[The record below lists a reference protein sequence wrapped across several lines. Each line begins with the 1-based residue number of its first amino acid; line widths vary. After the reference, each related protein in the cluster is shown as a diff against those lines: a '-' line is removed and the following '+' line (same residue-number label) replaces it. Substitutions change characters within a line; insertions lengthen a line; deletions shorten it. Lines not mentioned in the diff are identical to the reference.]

1 MWYFVYYI
9 DILINNHNKV
19 LYNFPKATNSISKH
33 FLKFSKISKDN
44 PRLKY
49 VYKLK
54 YVLRFKHDVINIF
67 NSEDMENMPTEF
79 QMWFPM
85 YFTTG
90 KFSSK
95 TLVSI

>member
-1 MWYFVYYI
+1 MKFCTFFRRPHV
-9 DILINNHNKV
+9 N
-19 LYNFPKATNSISKH
+19 TSKH

-49 VYKLK
+49 VYKSK

-79 QMWFPM
+79 QMWFPK

-95 TLVSI
+95 TLEII